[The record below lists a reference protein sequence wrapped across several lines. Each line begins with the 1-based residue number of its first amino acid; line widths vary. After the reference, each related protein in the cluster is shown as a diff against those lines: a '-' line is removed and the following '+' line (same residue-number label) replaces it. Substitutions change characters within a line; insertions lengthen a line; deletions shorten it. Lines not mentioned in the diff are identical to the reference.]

1 MIKSRRQARDH
12 LADSATKSNFWDIVD
27 EIMISPEEREILDKR
42 FMGHKSIT
50 KIAKEHNC
58 SEERINKLIAK
69 TYDKIFKLM
78 NE

>member
-1 MIKSRRQARDH
+1 MIKSRRQARDR
-12 LADSATKSNFWDIVD
+12 LADSTTSNFWDIVD
-27 EIMISPEEREILDKR
+27 EIRISPEEREILDER
-42 FMGHKSIT
+42 FIKFKSIT
-50 KIAKEHNC
+50 KIADGHNC

>member
-1 MIKSRRQARDH
+1 MIKSRRQARDY
-12 LADSATKSNFWDIVD
+12 LDDSTTSNFWDIVD
-27 EIMISPEEREILDKR
+27 EIRISPEEREILDER
-42 FMGHKSIT
+42 FIKFKSIT
-50 KIAKEHNC
+50 KIADEHSC

>member
-1 MIKSRRQARDH
+1 MIKSRRQARDR
-12 LADSATKSNFWDIVD
+12 LADSTTSNFWDIVD
-27 EIMISPEEREILDKR
+27 EIRISPEEQRIRDER
-42 FMGHKSIT
+42 FIKFKSIT
-50 KIAKEHNC
+50 KIADEHNC

>member
-1 MIKSRRQARDH
+1 MIKSRRQARDR
-12 LADSATKSNFWDIVD
+12 LADSTTSNFWDIVD
-27 EIMISPEEREILDKR
+27 EIRISPEEREILDER
-42 FMGHKSIT
+42 FIKFKSIT

-78 NE
+78 TR

>member
-1 MIKSRRQARDH
+1 MIKSRRQARDY
-12 LADSATKSNFWDIVD
+12 LDDSTTSNFWDIVD
-27 EIMISPEEREILDKR
+27 EIRISPEEREILDKR
-42 FMGHKSIT
+42 FIEFKSIT

>member
-1 MIKSRRQARDH
+1 MIKSRRQARDY
-12 LADSATKSNFWDIVD
+12 LDDSTTSNFWDIVD
-27 EIMISPEEREILDKR
+27 EIRISPEEQKILDER
-42 FMGHKSIT
+42 FIKFKSIT

>member
-1 MIKSRRQARDH
+1 MIKSRKQARDY
-12 LADSATKSNFWDIVD
+12 LDDSTTSNFWDIVD
-27 EIMISPEEREILDKR
+27 EIRISPEEQKILDER
-42 FMGHKSIT
+42 FIKFKSIT

>member
-1 MIKSRRQARDH
+1 MIKSRRQARDR
-12 LADSATKSNFWDIVD
+12 LADSTTSNFWDIVN
-27 EIMISPEEREILDKR
+27 EIKISPEEQKILDER
-42 FMGHKSIT
+42 FIKFKSIT
-50 KIAKEHNC
+50 KIAEEHNC

>member
-1 MIKSRRQARDH
+1 MIKSRRQARDR
-12 LADSATKSNFWDIVD
+12 LADSTTSNFWDIVN
-27 EIMISPEEREILDKR
+27 EIKISPEEQKILDER
-42 FMGHKSIT
+42 FIKFKSIT

>member
-1 MIKSRRQARDH
+1 MIKSRRQARDY
-12 LADSATKSNFWDIVD
+12 LDDSTTSNFWDIVN
-27 EIMISPEEREILDKR
+27 EIKISPEEQKILDER
-42 FMGHKSIT
+42 FIKFKSIT

>member
-1 MIKSRRQARDH
+1 MIKSRRQARDR
-12 LADSATKSNFWDIVD
+12 LADSTTSNFWDIVN
-27 EIMISPEEREILDKR
+27 EIKISPEEREILDKR
-42 FMGHKSIT
+42 FIKFKSIT
-50 KIAKEHNC
+50 KIADEHNC

>member
-1 MIKSRRQARDH
+1 MIKSRRQARDY
-12 LADSATKSNFWDIVD
+12 LDDSTTSNFWDIVN
-27 EIMISPEEREILDKR
+27 EIKISPEEQKILDER
-42 FMGHKSIT
+42 FIKFKSIT

-69 TYDKIFKLM
+69 TYDKISKLM

>member
-12 LADSATKSNFWDIVD
+12 LAASTKNNFWDIVNG
-27 EIMISPEEREILDKR
+27 IMISPEEREILDER
-42 FMGHKSIT
+42 FIKFKSIT
-50 KIAKEHNC
+50 KIAEEHNC

>member
-1 MIKSRRQARDH
+1 MIKSRRQARDR
-12 LADSATKSNFWDIVD
+12 LADSTTSNFWDIVN
-27 EIMISPEEREILDKR
+27 EIKISPEEQKILDER
-42 FMGHKSIT
+42 FIKFKSIT
-50 KIAKEHNC
+50 KIADEHNC

>member
-1 MIKSRRQARDH
+1 MIKSRRQARDY
-12 LADSATKSNFWDIVD
+12 LDDSTTSNFWDIVD
-27 EIMISPEEREILDKR
+27 EIRISPEEQKILDER
-42 FMGHKSIT
+42 FIKFKSIT
-50 KIAKEHNC
+50 KIAEEHNC

>member
-1 MIKSRRQARDH
+1 MIKSRRQARDR
-12 LADSATKSNFWDIVD
+12 LAGSTTSNFWDIVN
-27 EIMISPEEREILDKR
+27 EIKISPEEQKILDER
-42 FMGHKSIT
+42 FIKFKSIT

>member
-1 MIKSRRQARDH
+1 MIKSRRQARDR
-12 LADSATKSNFWDIVD
+12 LANSTTSNFWDIVN
-27 EIMISPEEREILDKR
+27 EIKISPEEQKILDER
-42 FMGHKSIT
+42 FIKFKGIT
-50 KIAKEHNC
+50 KIADEHNC

>member
-1 MIKSRRQARDH
+1 MIKSRRQARDR
-12 LADSATKSNFWDIVD
+12 LADSTTSNFWDIVNA
-27 EIMISPEEREILDKR
+27 IKISPEEKEILDER
-42 FMGHKSIT
+42 FIKFKSIT

-78 NE
+78 TR

>member
-1 MIKSRRQARDH
+1 MIKSRRQARDR
-12 LADSATKSNFWDIVD
+12 LADSTTSNFWNIVN
-27 EIMISPEEREILDKR
+27 EIKISPEEQKILDER
-42 FMGHKSIT
+42 FIKFKSIT
-50 KIAKEHNC
+50 KIAEEHNC

>member
-1 MIKSRRQARDH
+1 MIKSRRQARDY
-12 LADSATKSNFWDIVD
+12 LDDSTTSNFWDIVN
-27 EIMISPEEREILDKR
+27 EIKISTEEQKILDER
-42 FMGHKSIT
+42 FIKFKSIT
-50 KIAKEHNC
+50 KIAEEHNC

>member
-1 MIKSRRQARDH
+1 MIKTRKQARDY
-12 LADSATKSNFWDIVD
+12 LEETTTKSNFWDIVNA
-27 EIMISPEEREILDKR
+27 IRIGPEEKEILDER
-42 FMGHKSIT
+42 FIKFKSIA
-50 KIAKEHNC
+50 KIADEHNC

>member
-1 MIKSRRQARDH
+1 MIKSRRQARDR
-12 LADSATKSNFWDIVD
+12 LADSTTSNFWDIVD
-27 EIMISPEEREILDKR
+27 EIKISPEEQKILDER
-42 FMGHKSIT
+42 FIKFKSIT
-50 KIAKEHNC
+50 KIADEHNC